1 MYDPDI
7 LFMDGRTRGGM
18 APQILTDHLP
28 YYNQGKCYAHHSTTG
43 IHNFFDLPL
52 PSLIFYIKVVKMKCL
67 LYLFVCAGVWAL

>member
-28 YYNQGKCYAHHSTTG
+28 YYNQGKGYAWYPQ
-43 IHNFFDLPL
+43 FF
-52 PSLIFYIKVVKMKCL
+52 
-67 LYLFVCAGVWAL
+67 